1 MIAPMRIES
10 SSDARKSGRVAPES
24 EVLATKKFLCLTP
37 PSRGLRA
44 LQAVVSRESMPP
56 DSASG
61 QAQCVLLREC
71 GEWIRERAASPARPS
86 RLRERGDASAQRP
99 SLLLS
104 RSLTACGLA
113 LPPDDFITWPT

>member
-1 MIAPMRIES
+1 ELRAMIAPMRIES

-44 LQAVVSRESMPP
+44 LQAVVSRESTPP

-61 QAQCVLLREC
+61 QARCVLLRER
-71 GEWIRERAASPARPS
+71 GEWIGERERPRPHG
-86 RLRERGDASAQRP
+86 LRGSANEAMRALRGR
-99 SLLLS
+99 
-104 RSLTACGLA
+104 ACS
-113 LPPDDFITWPT
+113 